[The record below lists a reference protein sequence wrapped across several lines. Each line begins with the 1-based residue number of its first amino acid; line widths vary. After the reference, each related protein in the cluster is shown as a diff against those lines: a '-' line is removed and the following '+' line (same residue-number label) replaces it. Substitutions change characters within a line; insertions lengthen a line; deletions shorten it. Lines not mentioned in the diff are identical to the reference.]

1 LIQTGSRRIVSIDD
15 DTFWGMKYDE
25 TLDKLVGQ
33 NKTGEIL
40 MKVRA
45 KLHSEKHPEA

>member
-1 LIQTGSRRIVSIDD
+1 
-15 DTFWGMKYDE
+15 MKYDD
-25 TLDKLVGQ
+25 TLDKLVGE

-45 KLHSEKHPEA
+45 ILSAKENQEK